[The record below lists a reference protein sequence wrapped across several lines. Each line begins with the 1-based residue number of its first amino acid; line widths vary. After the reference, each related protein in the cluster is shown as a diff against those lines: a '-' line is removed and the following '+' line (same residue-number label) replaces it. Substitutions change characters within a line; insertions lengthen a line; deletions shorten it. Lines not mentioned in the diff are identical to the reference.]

1 MRNAKNMAL
10 CGVFTA
16 LIAIGAF
23 IRIPVPVV
31 PFTLQ
36 YLFTMLAGLLLGAK
50 LGAAAVALY
59 VGMGLIGFPIF
70 TQGGGFGYVF
80 NPSFGY
86 LVGFIVG
93 AYATGKI
100 AHTEEPPRFGRLL
113 AANLIGL
120 FIVYAFGMVH
130 CYLIHNLYM
139 SDPMG
144 VWTLFLYCFV
154 LAVPG
159 DIVLCFV
166 AAAVAKRVMPR
177 MEVWFSAQRT
187 PQKVRSPQR

>member
-100 AHTEEPPRFGRLL
+100 AHTE
-113 AANLIGL
+113 
-120 FIVYAFGMVH
+120 
-130 CYLIHNLYM
+130 
-139 SDPMG
+139 
-144 VWTLFLYCFV
+144 
-154 LAVPG
+154 
-159 DIVLCFV
+159 
-166 AAAVAKRVMPR
+166 
-177 MEVWFSAQRT
+177 
-187 PQKVRSPQR
+187 

>member
-80 NPSFGY
+80 NPLSRG
-86 LVGFIVG
+86 
-93 AYATGKI
+93 
-100 AHTEEPPRFGRLL
+100 
-113 AANLIGL
+113 
-120 FIVYAFGMVH
+120 
-130 CYLIHNLYM
+130 
-139 SDPMG
+139 
-144 VWTLFLYCFV
+144 LYC
-154 LAVPG
+154 G
-159 DIVLCFV
+159 SLCHGKNSAYGGTATIRASVGGESDRTFH
-166 AAAVAKRVMPR
+166 RVR
-177 MEVWFSAQRT
+177 LWHGALLSD
-187 PQKVRSPQR
+187 S